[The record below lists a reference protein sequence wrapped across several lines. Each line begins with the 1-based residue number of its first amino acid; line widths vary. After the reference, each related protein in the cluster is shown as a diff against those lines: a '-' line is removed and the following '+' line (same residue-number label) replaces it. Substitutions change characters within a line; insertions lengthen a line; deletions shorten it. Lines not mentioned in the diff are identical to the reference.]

1 MSRPRIRGV
10 VVYRK
15 ADVPLVQSHDRP
27 KADSFDRAERE
38 LQRLDI
44 PDATRSVDRLRAGQV
59 EKIPA
64 AELVRRMAGR
74 ALPDVSAPRVQREID
89 RIRDGKRLRPVLA
102 AGDTV
107 ADGEH
112 RLCAVHHLDPTAPV
126 AVIRTTGS
134 NEKRK
139 GTPVSKIQKTSI
151 QSAADRAAIAQ
162 CAERLE
168 QSADP
173 ASQGLASKLRSA
185 IQGSVLP
192 DDGTGL
198 STAMLDGATTTQYRT
213 SAEKFEDA
221 HTRMFEASKRD
232 DLDPRT
238 REAVRKTRRDLDR
251 EYLAKASPE
260 AFAAL
265 EAQAAHGE
273 PYIGHPVPVVGDDAE
288 IRKAAEKLR
297 KADSSLT
304 PYEALERAYKAAR
317 AA

>member
-1 MSRPRIRGV
+1 MTRLGDV
-10 VVYRK
+10 VLYK
-15 ADVPLVQSHDRP
+15 ANTGNHTKR
-27 KADSFDRAERE
+27 ERTE
-38 LQRLDI
+38 
-44 PDATRSVDRLRAGQV
+44 
-59 EKIPA
+59 
-64 AELVRRMAGR
+64 
-74 ALPDVSAPRVQREID
+74 
-89 RIRDGKRLRPVLA
+89 
-102 AGDTV
+102 
-107 ADGEH
+107 
-112 RLCAVHHLDPTAPV
+112 
-126 AVIRTTGS
+126 
-134 NEKRK
+134 
-139 GTPVSKIQKTSI
+139 VSKIQKTSI

-173 ASQGLASKLRSA
+173 ASQGLASTLRSA

-192 DDGTGL
+192 VDGSGL
-198 STAMLDGATTTQYRT
+198 ATSYQDGAITSTYTT
-213 SAEKFEDA
+213 SAEKSERRFEDA

-273 PYIGHPVPVVGDDAE
+273 PYVGHPVPVVGDDRE
-288 IRKAAEKLR
+288 IKKAAGKLR
-297 KADSSLT
+297 KADSGLSE
-304 PYEALERAYKAAR
+304 YAALELAYKQAR